1 MKILRSRLYDL
12 MEEQRHKEIAD
23 ERKSQ
28 VGSGDRSE
36 RIRTYNFPQGRVT
49 DHRINL
55 TLYKLEQVLDGAL
68 DELIDALI
76 TADQSEKLAKEDN

>member
-1 MKILRSRLYDL
+1 M
-12 MEEQRHKEIAD
+12 
-23 ERKSQ
+23 

-36 RIRTYNFPQGRVT
+36 RIRTYNFPQNRVT

-55 TLYKLEQVLDGAL
+55 TLYKLEQVMDGDM

-76 TADQSEKLAKEDN
+76 LAERTRQLSGEE